1 MHTTSSITRTAFD
14 SALALAGAHGHRWAS
29 LSHHPAVA
37 AVLATAPRDDDH
49 LDLTA
54 LEAAFDAAED
64 EDDRQFGGLGFA
76 LSHTTSSGRLSW
88 DVEPD
93 GVVTIAVYRPSLAW
107 QLWSAQSRLPE
118 LVEDDAPGLA
128 ATLRRM
134 LPPEPERGS
143 LEVARVRLSPDTF
156 GRPTVVCAAEF
167 LGERHI
173 HALARAVDAV
183 DCTQLASLEEQ
194 LQSAGVEEGAL
205 RRAGILASQQDVE
218 DDRRTIALRWWGRA
232 AVRLTVAGDEPLS
245 YSSATADGEL
255 VALGG
260 AAAAEVAFGDHL
272 ADRLQSWAGMR
283 PTAARAAVLQA
294 FGDAGLPLPALSPM
308 TPEDIAWDARYDTS
322 SDGPQVE
329 VVTFDAAE

>member
-1 MHTTSSITRTAFD
+1 MHTTSVITRTAFD

-29 LSHHPAVA
+29 LSNHPAVA
-37 AVLATAPRDDDH
+37 AALATAPRDDDH

-64 EDDRQFGGLGFA
+64 DEDDRQFGGLGFA
-76 LSHTTSSGRLSW
+76 LSHTTGSGRLSW
-88 DVEPD
+88 DVEAD
-93 GVVTIAVYRPSLAW
+93 GVVTLAVSRPSLAW
-107 QLWSAQSRLPE
+107 QVWSAQSRLPE

-143 LEVARVRLSPDTF
+143 LEVARVSMSPDTF

-194 LQSAGVEEGAL
+194 LQSAGEEGAL
-205 RRAGILASQQDVE
+205 RRAGILASLQ
-218 DDRRTIALRWWGRA
+218 DRRTIALRWWGRA
-232 AVRLTVAGDEPLS
+232 AVRVTVAGET
-245 YSSATADGEL
+245 SATADGDL